1 MWLPTCPGEAAGRA
15 LQKRRDE
22 RSASQRKVQRATAGG
37 VSGFSQLQVPKRETQ
52 ESLGFVGFLWDFSRI
67 SDLNDFER

>member
-22 RSASQRKVQRATAGG
+22 RSASQRKVQRATAG
-37 VSGFSQLQVPKRETQ
+37 VSGFSQLQVPKWETQ
-52 ESLGFVGFLWDFSRI
+52 ESLGFGGFLWDFSRI
-67 SDLNDFER
+67 SMGFE